1 MPAAISATR
10 YTAVRVTPCLIHL
23 LDSRH
28 NNIVAAHV
36 WQRTTVNGTGWQL
49 GPLAS
54 TRTNSRKLH
63 ATPEDAIAS
72 MRYMTKA
79 QAKAAIAA
87 TTPWTKE
94 HAARTLLSE
103 TDKSVSDRVMC
114 RLFEK
119 HLQAA
124 FDAGIAEAV
133 RRTSPRNPHR
143 QGFIE

>member
-1 MPAAISATR
+1 MPAAISASR
-10 YTAVRVTPCLIHL
+10 YTAVRVSPCLIHL

-49 GPLAS
+49 GPLTS

-79 QAKAAIAA
+79 QAKAALAA
-87 TTPWTKE
+87 PAPWTKE
-94 HAARTLLSE
+94 HAARTMP
-103 TDKSVSDRVMC
+103 SVREASA
-114 RLFEK
+114 K
-119 HLQAA
+119 GQGTT
-124 FDAGIAEAV
+124 DAG
-133 RRTSPRNPHR
+133 
-143 QGFIE
+143 